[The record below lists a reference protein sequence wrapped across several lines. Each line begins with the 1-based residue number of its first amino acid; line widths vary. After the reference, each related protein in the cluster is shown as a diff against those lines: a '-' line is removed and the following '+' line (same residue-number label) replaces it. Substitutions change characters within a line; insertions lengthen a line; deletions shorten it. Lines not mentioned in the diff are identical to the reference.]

1 MIKAILRLAKTNGSS
16 QAGTWID
23 ALSELSRVLNKL
35 TSYADM
41 MTPTSRPQYLVRR
54 DPAAWIKNSQHLAAG
69 FPQLI

>member
-1 MIKAILRLAKTNGSS
+1 
-16 QAGTWID
+16 
-23 ALSELSRVLNKL
+23 
-35 TSYADM
+35 